1 VNDRRFLLLIL
12 SLSALSVVLVCIA
25 LFGI

>member
-12 SLSALSVVLVCIA
+12 TLSALSVVLVCMA
-25 LFGI
+25 LFGL